1 MTYAPHDLLLTE
13 ARKKPELWRLA
24 AGVMLVLA
32 LWFMMGLAFDS
43 LILPVVLALTGGADL
58 EYGNDPVGMAVL
70 LGGFLLPTLAVA
82 LTLPILH
89 GRSLASLLG
98 PRRRL
103 LWQGGRVLAAMAVLM
118 VVILVLPPYDMG
130 APVERNMALGRWLTL
145 LPLSLLLV
153 LIQTSAEEILFRG
166 YLQQGLAARF
176 QSPLVWMLL
185 PSALFGMGH
194 YMPQQAGDNAWL
206 IVAVSGF
213 YGLVMADLTARA
225 GSLGPAIAVHFANN
239 VWSLLV
245 VSTPS
250 SLSGLALMLHPFPME
265 DVAALRPW
273 IWLDFAVIAVSW
285 LAARLAI
292 RV

>member
-32 LWFMMGLAFDS
+32 LWFMLGLAFDS

-70 LGGFLLPTLAVA
+70 FGGFLLPTLAVA

-89 GRSLASLLG
+89 GRNLASLLG

-176 QSPLVWMLL
+176 KSPLIWMGL
-185 PSALFGMGH
+185 PSLLFGFGH
-194 YMPQQAGDNAWL
+194 YMPSEAGENAWL
-206 IVAVSGF
+206 IVASATF

-225 GSLGPAIAVHFANN
+225 GSLGPAIALHFVNN
-239 VWSLLV
+239 VFALLILA
-245 VSTPS
+245 TPT
-250 SLSGLALMLHPFPME
+250 SLSGFALWLQPVPM
-265 DVAALRPW
+265 DAATLRPW
-273 IWLDFAVIAVSW
+273 LWLDFAVISVSW
-285 LAARLAI
+285 LAARVAI
-292 RV
+292 RA